1 MRLLRALRRLEL
13 PIFVLALA
21 GLGAML
27 FFALRSEAK
36 RNVMLRVLPAN
47 PRYFADPSGAPVY
60 LTGSHTWADLVD
72 WDTQTPPRALDYQGF
87 LRTLRDNGHNFVRLW
102 TWEQPRFADQSG
114 TKRYADPLP
123 WRRIGPGRASDGL
136 PRFDLTRFDPRYFER
151 LRARVVAA
159 QQAGVYVSVM
169 LFEGWELQFSKPP
182 YNWRTHP
189 FNGANNV
196 NGIDG
201 DLNGDGN
208 GTEIHTLSERRVTAL
223 QEAYVRRVVETVY
236 DLDNVLFEIANE
248 SGGYS
253 TRWQYHMIDVIK
265 EHQRGLGVQHPV
277 GMTFQ
282 LEGGDNAALLA
293 GPADWISPG
302 GFGLL
307 RDPPPADGRKVVLLD
322 TDHVCGVCGDPS
334 FVFKAFFRG
343 YNPIYMDPITDT
355 PEKEANHRAVRRA
368 MGQTARLA
376 QRIDLAV
383 MTPHP
388 ELFSTRY
395 GLANPGAT
403 YLAYQP
409 ARGSF
414 SVDLRGAGGR
424 LSAEWINPETGSTVA
439 GGPIVGGRRV
449 SLQPPF
455 PGSAVLL
462 LQKS

>member
-1 MRLLRALRRLEL
+1 MALG
-13 PIFVLALA
+13 VLG
-21 GLGAML
+21 GLL
-27 FFALRSEAK
+27 FFAFRSDAK
-36 RNVMLRVLPAN
+36 DVPPRILSEN
-47 PRYFADPSGAPVY
+47 PRYFADAAGNPLY
-60 LTGSHTWADLVD
+60 LTGSHTWTDLID
-72 WDTQTPPRALDYQGF
+72 QGQRYPPQPFDYSAFLDTLD
-87 LRTLRDNGHNFVRLW
+87 RNGHTFIRLW
-102 TWEQPRFADQSG
+102 MHEQPQAAERSG
-114 TKRYADPLP
+114 ETYYSDPLP
-123 WRRIGPGRASDGL
+123 WLRTGPGEASDGS
-136 PRFDLTRFDPRYFER
+136 PRFDLQRFDSRYFDR
-151 LRARVVAA
+151 LRARVLAA
-159 QQAGVYVSVM
+159 QERGIYVSIM

-182 YNWRTHP
+182 YNWWAHP
-189 FNGANNV
+189 FNRNNNV

-201 DLNGDGN
+201 DLNDDGS
-208 GTEIHTLSERRVTAL
+208 GTEIHTLRDSRVTRL
-223 QEAYVRRVVETVY
+223 QEAYVRKVVDTVY
-236 DLDNVLFEIANE
+236 DLDNVLFEVSNE
-248 SGGYS
+248 SGSYS
-253 TRWQYHMIDVIK
+253 TAWQYHMIDVIK
-265 EHQRGLGVQHPV
+265 QYEQDLGTHQPV

-282 LEGGDNAALLA
+282 NAGGSNSALFKS
-293 GPADWISPG
+293 PADWISPSVS
-302 GFGLL
+302 LS
-307 RDPPPADGRKVVLLD
+307 DPPPTDGRKVVLLD

-334 FVFKAFFRG
+334 FAFKAFFRG

-439 GGPIVGGRRV
+439 GRPIVGGRRV